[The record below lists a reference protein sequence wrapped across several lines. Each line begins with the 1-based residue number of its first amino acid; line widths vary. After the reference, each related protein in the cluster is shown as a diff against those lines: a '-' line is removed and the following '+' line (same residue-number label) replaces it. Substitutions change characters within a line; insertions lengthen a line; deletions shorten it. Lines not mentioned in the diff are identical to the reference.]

1 MNGLALRSM
10 RFAAPLVL
18 VALLACS
25 SDDVDPA
32 QEEPLGDAAPAAV
45 EDAGAEAP
53 PVPGTLSFAR
63 YHTQEEIHAY
73 LAGLAAD
80 HPGLVR
86 FEVLGASRQ
95 GREIAYVV
103 VSNADPAT
111 VPALYFNGTHHG
123 DEWSSTEGI
132 LGLADH
138 LVTHRDEP
146 AVRAVLEKYA
156 VWLQPLVNPDG
167 HAAKTR
173 ADSRGVD
180 PNRDYAYPERD
191 DSRSFAVPEIA
202 LVKSLVDRI
211 APRAAVAYHSGAESV
226 LWSWC
231 YSGTRT
237 PDDAALSATSRAAA
251 EAMGFDR
258 WLQSYDDYASQG
270 EFIDYAYW
278 RHRTQA
284 LTFEVSAVKTPAER
298 DLAAVVATSVKG
310 AVAVIDAVTR
320 PAPLATRSLA
330 PRASLGALGK
340 RTSPRL
346 E

>member
-1 MNGLALRSM
+1 M

-25 SDDVDPA
+25 STDDVDPA
-32 QEEPLGDAAPAAV
+32 QEEPLGDAAPGAAV
-45 EDAGAEAP
+45 DAGADAAP
-53 PVPGTLSFAR
+53 APGTLSFAR
-63 YHTQEEIHAY
+63 YHTQDEIHAY

-86 FEVLGASRQ
+86 FETLGASRQ

-103 VSNADPAT
+103 LSNADPAT
-111 VPALYFNGTHHG
+111 APALYFNGTHHG

-146 AVRAVLEKYA
+146 AVRAVLDGYA

-167 HAAKTR
+167 HAAKQR

-180 PNRDYAYPERD
+180 PNRDYSYPGRPDAE
-191 DSRSFAVPEIA
+191 SFAVPEIA
-202 LVKSLVDRI
+202 LVKGLVDRI
-211 APRAAVAYHSGAESV
+211 KPRAAVAYHSGAESV

-231 YSGTRT
+231 YTGTPT
-237 PDDAALSATSRAAA
+237 PDDAVLSATSRAAA
-251 EAMGFDR
+251 EAMGFDT

-270 EFIDYAYW
+270 EFIDYAYG
-278 RHRTQA
+278 RYGTQA
-284 LTFEVSAVKTPAER
+284 LTFEVSSVKTPAER
-298 DLAAVVATSVKG
+298 DLAGVVATSVKG

-320 PAPLATRSLA
+320 PAALATRSLA
-330 PRASLGALGK
+330 PRSSLGPRGK